1 MISNLLQSKKL
12 LVFLGLLLGAFSV
25 FLFPTFIVLCLCFLI
40 IFMFRNNALTQ
51 KEKKFISY
59 ACILAMGIHITV
71 SLILFVLGHYVGLG
85 SDAIGDART
94 YEAVGA
100 YIKELATGIP
110 ITGGLWDGN
119 LVIVEWLRKTWRG
132 IDALLGGLYTI
143 PFISYWY
150 AYCYTLLGLDYLA
163 FKILNGLLWIISAFW
178 LYLFFRER
186 FTERGIKFG
195 LIAILFLPSG
205 LIFSSSGLKD
215 SFLFFLMMTIIYSV
229 HTLERNKHNRYA
241 MFILLVTPI
250 LYKLFNFLG
259 IPAISFYLISLFII
273 SFIIAI
279 LYRNLWISWGL
290 LIIIGYSL
298 LDPLRNY
305 ASLLTLIF
313 GFSILLSS
321 KINFKKII
329 SLLPVVAIF
338 ALAIFALGFQHRIY
352 SRIKIET
359 RKIIAMTVLQSYNTS
374 YAKTPFHIF
383 PEKYYADIN
392 SRYSITFP
400 EVLVSYLNGLRY
412 VFLEPTPWAFK
423 HLPTLAMFP
432 ETLFMWFLIPFMILG
447 CIIIFR
453 INTRMAIATSLYLF
467 TTTLILAL
475 GQGNM
480 GTLART
486 RWMIM
491 PFYFML
497 GGIGLSAAYSYF
509 LSQRN
514 KE

>member
-12 LVFLGLLLGAFSV
+12 LVCLGLLLGAFSV
-25 FLFPTFIVLCLCFLI
+25 FLFPTFLVLCLCFLI

-51 KEKKFISY
+51 KEKKFITY
-59 ACILAMGIHITV
+59 ACISAIGIRIMV
-71 SLILFVLGHYVGLG
+71 SLILFVLGHYFGLG

-110 ITGGLWDGN
+110 ITRGLWDGN
-119 LVIVEWLRKTWRG
+119 LIIVEWLRKEWRG
-132 IDALLGGLYTI
+132 INTLLCDVYTI

-150 AYCYTLLGLDYLA
+150 AYCYTILGLDYLA
-163 FKILNGLLWIISAFW
+163 LKILNGLLWIIGAFW

-186 FTERGIKFG
+186 FTERGTKFG
-195 LIAILFLPSG
+195 LIAILFLPSS
-205 LIFSSSGLKD
+205 LIFFSSGLKD
-215 SFLFFLMMTIIYSV
+215 SFLFFLMMAIIYSV
-229 HTLERNKHNRYA
+229 HTLERNKHNWYA
-241 MFILLVTPI
+241 MLILLVTPI
-250 LYKLFNFLG
+250 FYKLFNFLG

-298 LDPLRNY
+298 LSKLRDNV
-305 ASLLTLIF
+305 SLLTLIF

-321 KINFKKII
+321 KINFKKIVF
-329 SLLPVVAIF
+329 LLLIVAILV
-338 ALAIFALGFQHRIY
+338 LAIFALGFQKRLY
-352 SRIKIET
+352 SWIGIKT
-359 RKIIAMTVLQSYNTS
+359 RKIIATTVLQSYNTA
-374 YAKTPFHIF
+374 YAKTPFHVF

-392 SRYSITFP
+392 LRYSITFP
-400 EVLVSYLNGLRY
+400 ELLVSYLNGLRY
-412 VFLEPTPWAFK
+412 VFLEPTPWTFK
-423 HLPTLAMFP
+423 HLPTLVMFP
-432 ETLFMWFLIPFMILG
+432 ETLFMWFLVPFMILG
-447 CIIIFR
+447 FIIIFR

-467 TTTLILAL
+467 IMTLMLAL

-497 GGIGLSAAYSYF
+497 GGLGLSAAYPYF
-509 LSQRN
+509 FKS